1 MDTLEIQSIHLDHI
15 YQVMQRETFSL
26 KQASRIVG
34 GKGRLLK
41 LAEEGKIAY
50 HMPGAKKWCF
60 NAAQVLR
67 FARAK

>member
-1 MDTLEIQSIHLDHI
+1 MNALEIQSIHLDHI

-41 LAEEGKIAY
+41 LAEEGKISY
-50 HMPGAKKWCF
+50 SMPGAKKWCF
-60 NAAQVLR
+60 NAAHVLR
-67 FARAK
+67 FAKAR

>member
-41 LAEEGKIAY
+41 LAEEGKISY
-50 HMPGAKKWCF
+50 NKKKKKKWCF
-60 NAAQVLR
+60 NAAHVLR